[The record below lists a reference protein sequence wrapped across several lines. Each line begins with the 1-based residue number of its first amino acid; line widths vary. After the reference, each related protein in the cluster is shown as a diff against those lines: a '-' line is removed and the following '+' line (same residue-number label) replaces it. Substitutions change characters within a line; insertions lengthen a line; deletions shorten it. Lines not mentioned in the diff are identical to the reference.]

1 MRNTLSSTPEI
12 REVRKI
18 ELIIINIF
26 YQNVPSRIEASTKCE
41 LETGLLCRIGP
52 GINVKVLARV
62 VATDQGGAGSSL
74 GGDSLYSNL

>member
-12 REVRKI
+12 REEGKI
-18 ELIIINIF
+18 KLIIINIF

-62 VATDQGGAGSSL
+62 VATDQRSALTSL
-74 GGDSLYSNL
+74 GWDSL